1 MAYCQA
7 NRQNAERR
15 PLFKQVRSA
24 SSFQGLDIAA
34 VGKTHA
40 LARIEAMRVMT
51 GTAAGK
57 LNLHTAGLCAQH
69 AGTIEQR
76 GSDPASAAAF
86 LHRKLHDLCDARAV
100 MQLSSMRTFA
110 TRSLPHLPPRPE
122 RRSAHPHI
130 APDTADRSVR
140 GEMLHPPARRSAGIP
155 PQRPSRS
162 QSGSYQQNKAAR

>member
-24 SSFQGLDIAA
+24 SSFQGLDITAG
-34 VGKTHA
+34 GKTHA

-57 LNLHTAGLCAQH
+57 LDLHTAGLCAQR
-69 AGTIEQR
+69 AGTIEQH
-76 GSDPASAAAF
+76 GSDTASAAAL

-100 MQLSSMRTFA
+100 MQLILHAHIRKPDHFPIFLPDQREDPLIRTLRQIQLIEA
-110 TRSLPHLPPRPE
+110 CAGKCCILQR
-122 RRSAHPHI
+122 
-130 APDTADRSVR
+130 AD
-140 GEMLHPPARRSAGIP
+140 
-155 PQRPSRS
+155 
-162 QSGSYQQNKAAR
+162 QQNKAAR